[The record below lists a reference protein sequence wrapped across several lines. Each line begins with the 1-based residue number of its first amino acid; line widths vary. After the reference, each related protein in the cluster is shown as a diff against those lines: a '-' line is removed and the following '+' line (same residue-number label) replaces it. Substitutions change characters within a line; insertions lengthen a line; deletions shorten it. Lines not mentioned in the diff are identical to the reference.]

1 MKSIF
6 FNKANKIK
14 SIWWIS
20 IFFILLAL
28 FLSPIILI
36 AQKQSVGVPI
46 SIQALLII
54 LVTVICQIIRK
65 KELSEVTGRFNFQW
79 LKQFYH
85 GILLGCALMVLP
97 ALVLT
102 LLGIVKWDLN
112 EFTFA
117 SILSGFIAVVF
128 VAIAEELLFRGFI
141 FQMMLE
147 SFGKWPAQFLIS
159 GLFLLTHLNNPG
171 MSGTIKLLASIN
183 IFLASLMFGLAFMK
197 TKSLALPIGIHL
209 MANFT
214 QGILLGFGVSGN
226 HEMSILKP
234 VFTNAP
240 EWITGGTFGL
250 EASLSGLVILVF
262 ITLGLY
268 LYDPKKI

>member
-14 SIWWIS
+14 SIWWIF
-20 IFFILLAL
+20 IFFLLLAL
-28 FLSPIILI
+28 FLFPIILI

-65 KELSEVTGRFNFQW
+65 KELSEITGRFNFQW
-79 LKQFYH
+79 LKQFYR

-102 LLGIVKWDLN
+102 IFGIVKWDLN

-117 SILSGFIAVVF
+117 SILSGIIAVVF

-141 FQMMLE
+141 FQRMTE
-147 SFGKWPAQFLIS
+147 SFGRLIAQLIIA

-171 MSGTIKLLASIN
+171 MLGTIKLLASIN
-183 IFLASLMFGLAFMK
+183 IFLASLMFGLAFIK

-214 QGILLGFGVSGN
+214 QGTLLGFGVSGN

-234 VFTNAP
+234 IFSNAP